1 MKKRS
6 IPALALV
13 TVLVTA
19 AGLLVGCNREQVD
32 QNTVT
37 LGYNPFLSDSFTDA
51 PPPIDVIREELAR
64 RYPELTLEY
73 HTMPQDMLDSL
84 VIWMTSQ
91 DATVDIFG
99 MDVPWAT
106 QFGRAGWA
114 LPLNEHLPDLDQR
127 ITPAGLETFSHQGQ
141 WLAVPFWGSLTGL
154 YYRTDILEE
163 FGFDA
168 PSSVSEMVEIIR
180 TVRAERPELSGLL
193 WPGDR
198 GDSLVMLYATLLHA
212 FGGEYNDA
220 AGNYLFDSPE
230 SRQAVQFLRDTITE
244 GLSPEAVQTWERRES
259 RQQFISGDAIF
270 SWDNHDIIV
279 FLDNPERSEVA
290 GNWDFIP
297 FPAEPAGRS
306 VAVTG
311 GFGFSVNPF
320 SPKRDSA
327 IKVMEVISSEAVQRG
342 FALAWGPVQQYIG
355 LYEDPVVQQY
365 NPNSEK
371 LGPLVEIALNRPPSE
386 NYAEL
391 SGLLQE
397 ELNAAITGTRPVN
410 EALANMQR
418 RAAALLR

>member
-1 MKKRS
+1 MRKRS
-6 IPALALV
+6 LFLLALA
-13 TVLVTA
+13 A
-19 AGLLVGCNREQVD
+19 AVSGAVVFAGGRREAVD
-32 QNTVT
+32 HNTVT

-51 PPPIDVIREELAR
+51 PAPIDVIREELAR
-64 RYPELTLEY
+64 RYPDLTLEY

-106 QFGRAGWA
+106 QFGRARWA

-127 ITPAGLETFSHQGQ
+127 ITPAGLETFSYEGQ

-163 FGFDA
+163 FGFEA
-168 PSSVSEMVEIIR
+168 PESVSEMVEIIR
-180 TVRAERPELSGLL
+180 TVRAERSELAGLL

-198 GDSLVMLYATLLHA
+198 GDSLVMLYATLLYA
-212 FGGEYNDA
+212 FGGEYTDA
-220 AGNYLFDSPE
+220 EGNYRFDSPE
-230 SRQAVQFLRDTITE
+230 SIRAVQFLRDTITE
-244 GLSPEAVQTWERRES
+244 GLSPEAVQIWERRES
-259 RQQFISGDAIF
+259 RQRFVSGDAIF

-279 FLDNPERSEVA
+279 FLDDPEQSEVV
-290 GNWDFIP
+290 GVWDFIP
-297 FPAEPAGRS
+297 FPAEPEGQS

-311 GFGFSVNPF
+311 GFGFAVNPF
-320 SPKRDSA
+320 SSKRESA
-327 IKVMEVISSEAVQRG
+327 IKVMDVIASEAVQRG

-355 LYEDPVVQQY
+355 LYDDPVVQRY

-397 ELNAAITGTRPVN
+397 ELNAAITGTRPVSQ
-410 EALANMQR
+410 ALANMQR
-418 RAAALLR
+418 RATALKR

>member
-1 MKKRS
+1 MRKRS
-6 IPALALV
+6 LFLLALA
-13 TVLVTA
+13 A
-19 AGLLVGCNREQVD
+19 AVSGAVVFAGGRREAVD
-32 QNTVT
+32 HNTVT

-51 PPPIDVIREELAR
+51 PAPIDVIREELAR
-64 RYPELTLEY
+64 RYPDLTLEY

-106 QFGRAGWA
+106 QFGRARWA

-127 ITPAGLETFSHQGQ
+127 ITPAGLETFSYEGQ

-163 FGFDA
+163 FGFEA
-168 PSSVSEMVEIIR
+168 PESVSEMVEIIR
-180 TVRAERPELSGLL
+180 TVRAERPELAGLL

-198 GDSLVMLYATLLHA
+198 GDSLVMLYATLLYA
-212 FGGEYNDA
+212 FGGEYTDA
-220 AGNYLFDSPE
+220 EGNYRFDSPE
-230 SRQAVQFLRDTITE
+230 SIRAVQFLRDTITE
-244 GLSPEAVQTWERRES
+244 GLSPEAVQIWERRES
-259 RQQFISGDAIF
+259 RQRFVSGDAIF

-279 FLDNPERSEVA
+279 FLDDPEQSEVV
-290 GNWDFIP
+290 GVWDFIP
-297 FPAEPAGRS
+297 FPAEPEGQS

-311 GFGFSVNPF
+311 GFGFAVNPF
-320 SPKRDSA
+320 SSKRESA
-327 IKVMEVISSEAVQRG
+327 IKVMDVIASEAVQRG

-355 LYEDPVVQQY
+355 LYDDPVVQRY

-397 ELNAAITGTRPVN
+397 ELNAAITGTRPVSQ
-410 EALANMQR
+410 ALANMQR
-418 RAAALLR
+418 RATALKR